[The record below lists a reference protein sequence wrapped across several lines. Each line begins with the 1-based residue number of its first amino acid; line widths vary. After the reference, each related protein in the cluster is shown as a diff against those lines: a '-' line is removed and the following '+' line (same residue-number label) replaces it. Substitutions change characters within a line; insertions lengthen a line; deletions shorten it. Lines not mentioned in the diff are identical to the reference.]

1 MQQVSPLFH
10 YLDKYITRLL
20 RHAFGTLRFL
30 ISLIT
35 SALLIPWKKISEGF
49 SDNWDTWVVMIL
61 HEYRIM
67 KYLLL

>member
-35 SALLIPWKKISEGF
+35 SALLISLKEDFRGF
-49 SDNWDTWVVMIL
+49 Q
-61 HEYRIM
+61 
-67 KYLLL
+67 